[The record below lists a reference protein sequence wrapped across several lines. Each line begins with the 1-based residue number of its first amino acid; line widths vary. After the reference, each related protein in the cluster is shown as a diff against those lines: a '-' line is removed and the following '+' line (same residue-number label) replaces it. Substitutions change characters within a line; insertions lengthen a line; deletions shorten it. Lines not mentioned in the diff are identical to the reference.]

1 MINFF
6 KIIVF
11 LLFINLHVKAETV
24 NDVKINGNSRVS
36 DETIKI
42 YGEIKLNENYDQK
55 KLNSILR
62 NLFGTKFFEDVNLRI
77 LNNTLI
83 VDVKEFP
90 TINQLIIIGEKNKRI
105 IKELK
110 KTINL
115 KEKNSFIDSE
125 LSKDIEIIKNIYASL
140 GFNNSKVETKIK
152 KFDNKVDLVFEID
165 SGNISRISSIK
176 FLGDKKIS
184 SKRLRDVIAS
194 EEHKFWK
201 VISKNTR
208 FSAQLISLD
217 ERLLRNYY
225 KSLGYYNVLISSSSA
240 TLNENDNIDL
250 TYSIEAGQRYKINK
264 ISTNVDGVLDKKIFN
279 PMQKIFKQYIG
290 EYYSPFSVKD
300 ILEEIDLLIDENNLQ
315 FIEHNVEEVVETDTI
330 EIKFNIFETDKILV
344 NRINIIGNNVTNE
357 EVIRGELLLDEGD
370 PFSDLS
376 LKKSISN
383 LKAKGIFRTVNSE
396 ILSTDDKNLKDIT
409 IKVEE
414 QPTGEISAGAGVGSN
429 GGTFAIVVS
438 ENNWLGKGN
447 SIDFE
452 LEVDSESLGGR
463 LNYTDNNHNFTGN
476 KINYFIS
483 SETNDKPNQGYENTV
498 ISSGINKNFEQFK
511 DLYMDLGISATY
523 DDLRTQN
530 NASTSLKKQKGQFT
544 DLSGTYGFKLDKRNR
559 SFMPTKGYVSSFNQS
574 IPLYSDKKAISN
586 TLSFSNYKLITEN
599 IVGASK
605 LFFTSINGLE
615 NEDVRLSKRKN
626 LSSRRLRGFEK
637 GKVGPVDGS
646 DHIGGNYA
654 ASLSFE
660 ANLPNLLPE
669 STRTEIGTFLD
680 FGNVWGVDYDDTID
694 ESNKLRSSAGVAIN
708 WSSPIGPMS
717 FVLSSNIQKANT
729 DETESFSF
737 NLGTTF

>member
-1 MINFF
+1 MKNFF

-24 NDVKINGNSRVS
+24 NNVKINGNSRVS

-90 TINQLIIIGEKNKRI
+90 IINQLIILGEKNKRI

-240 TLNENDNIDL
+240 TLNENNNVDL

-315 FIEHNVEEVVETDTI
+315 FIEHNVEEIVETDTI
-330 EIKFNIFETDKILV
+330 EIKFNIFETEKILV

-383 LKAKGIFRTVNSE
+383 LKAKRIFRTVNSE
-396 ILSTDDKNLKDIT
+396 ISSTDDKNLKDIT

-447 SIDFE
+447 SIDLE
-452 LEVDSESLGGR
+452 LDVDSESLGGR

-574 IPLYSDKKAISN
+574 IPLYADKKAISN